1 MSEQTQKILTD
12 SEKLDAINKRVKR
25 METST
30 HIQTFLMVAGFIGII
45 SLAALGE
52 KLKKV
57 IK

>member
-1 MSEQTQKILTD
+1 MSEPTQKIMTD
-12 SEKLDAINKRVKR
+12 SEKLDALHRRVRR

-52 KLKKV
+52 KLKKL